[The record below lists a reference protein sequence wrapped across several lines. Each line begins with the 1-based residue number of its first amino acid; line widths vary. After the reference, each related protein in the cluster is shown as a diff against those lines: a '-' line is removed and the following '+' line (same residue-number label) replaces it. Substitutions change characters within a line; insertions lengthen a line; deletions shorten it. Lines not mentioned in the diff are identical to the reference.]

1 MKFLILAK
9 AEAWQEHSFCTFY
22 DLTYSPLARKKILRA
37 RTPAT
42 AINPTLTMSAFIV
55 VTENLLLVFRQI
67 RKGKFLRLHHRDRK
81 SVSIFARLYNCEEN
95 QLIQN

>member
-22 DLTYSPLARKKILRA
+22 DLTYSPLARKKYMLRV
-37 RTPAT
+37 RTLEA
-42 AINPTLTMSAFIV
+42 TLTMSAFIF

-67 RKGKFLRLHHRDRK
+67 RKEKFLRLHHRDRK